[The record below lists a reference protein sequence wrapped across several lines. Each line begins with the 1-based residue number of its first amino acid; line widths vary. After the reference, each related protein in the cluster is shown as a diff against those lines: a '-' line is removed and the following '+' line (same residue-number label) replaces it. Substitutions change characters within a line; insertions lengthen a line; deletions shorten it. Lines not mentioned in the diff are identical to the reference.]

1 MDCCDLTATGR
12 SSDWKCAACLDPL
25 DVLDAM
31 RRWGAERQLHAVEV
45 EAIMFTRAHISRVA
59 IHQTDQ
65 HVTQG
70 TSLTGRNHHS
80 HLFST
85 GTPLVMVRFLLL
97 GTFFPWFHDFSLK
110 SWVCSWPAGSFSVW
124 STASNLMARC
134 LPTRPS
140 ATGTCISYTLLVCFW
155 QA

>member
-1 MDCCDLTATGR
+1 ML
-12 SSDWKCAACLDPL
+12 W
-25 DVLDAM
+25 
-31 RRWGAERQLHAVEV
+31 HFFEV

-59 IHQTDQ
+59 INQTDQ

-70 TSLTGRNHHS
+70 TSLTGRNHQS

-110 SWVCSWPAGSFSVW
+110 SWVGSWSLVQVLGAFLFG
-124 STASNLMARC
+124 ARH
-134 LPTRPS
+134 PT
-140 ATGTCISYTLLVCFW
+140 
-155 QA
+155 

>member
-1 MDCCDLTATGR
+1 ML
-12 SSDWKCAACLDPL
+12 W
-25 DVLDAM
+25 
-31 RRWGAERQLHAVEV
+31 HFFEV

-59 IHQTDQ
+59 INQTDQ

-110 SWVCSWPAGSFSVW
+110 SWVCSWPRCWELFCLEHGIQPDGQMPSDKTIGHWDMHFLYSAGLLL
-124 STASNLMARC
+124 ASID
-134 LPTRPS
+134 S
-140 ATGTCISYTLLVCFW
+140 E
-155 QA
+155 